1 MVVTCVLLFLLVS
14 NTSVS
19 GWLTWYASTHH
30 DPSTTPGASDSN
42 EIGHQ
47 TDSTRSIPAE
57 LDILRLLNVSGATP
71 GVSEVLGP
79 SAHLPAYKFRPGY
92 NNVLVPDPGA
102 IAAALTAP
110 AGFTLLFVYR
120 QPRKTLGTLLSIH
133 SPGRVTPW
141 FQLTSNLRTGQ
152 LVLHYRVTSDTKL
165 HQNSWALQQQQPVPV
180 QQSAR
185 SSCIPAAE
193 TRKGNGWAHL
203 ALVFNA
209 SLSTLTLYLDCQ
221 VEKPQ
226 PIAGNTGTG
235 TVGLHIPQDS
245 LVYFRQEPGF
255 KKKFLGSMQ
264 VAKIKSHPVS
274 RKDIGWCC
282 KPLP

>member
-1 MVVTCVLLFLLVS
+1 MSAKNSTRFVRTVKVILKLTLKDRIKMVVTCVLLFLLVS

-120 QPRKTLGTLLSIH
+120 QPRKTLGT
-133 SPGRVTPW
+133 
-141 FQLTSNLRTGQ
+141 
-152 LVLHYRVTSDTKL
+152 D
-165 HQNSWALQQQQPVPV
+165 
-180 QQSAR
+180 
-185 SSCIPAAE
+185 
-193 TRKGNGWAHL
+193 RKS
-203 ALVFNA
+203 V
-209 SLSTLTLYLDCQ
+209 
-221 VEKPQ
+221 V
-226 PIAGNTGTG
+226 
-235 TVGLHIPQDS
+235 
-245 LVYFRQEPGF
+245 
-255 KKKFLGSMQ
+255 
-264 VAKIKSHPVS
+264 
-274 RKDIGWCC
+274 
-282 KPLP
+282 